1 MNVLVE
7 NSVEELVRVLNPKYN
22 ISVISFKDAELV
34 GDKVAKAYARCVD
47 HNIELVISSNEVV
60 CRELKKLY
68 IKTIYIGDNSWQDLE

>member
-60 CRELKKLY
+60 CKELNELG
-68 IKTIYIGDNSWQDLE
+68 IEAICIGDN

>member
-47 HNIELVISSNEVV
+47 NNIELVISSNEVV
-60 CRELKKLY
+60 CKELNELG
-68 IKTIYIGDNSWQDLE
+68 IEAICVGDN

>member
-47 HNIELVISSNEVV
+47 LGGGRVIRRKEVV
-60 CRELKKLY
+60 CKELNELG
-68 IKTIYIGDNSWQDLE
+68 IEAICVGDN

>member
-34 GDKVAKAYARCVD
+34 VDKVAKAYARCVD

-60 CRELKKLY
+60 CKELNELG
-68 IKTIYIGDNSWQDLE
+68 IEVICVGDN

>member
-47 HNIELVISSNEVV
+47 YNIELVISSNEVV
-60 CRELKKLY
+60 CKELNELG
-68 IKTIYIGDNSWQDLE
+68 IEAICVGDN

>member
-47 HNIELVISSNEVV
+47 HSIELVISSNEVV
-60 CRELKKLY
+60 CKELKELG
-68 IKTIYIGDNSWQDLE
+68 IEAICVGDN

>member
-22 ISVISFKDAELV
+22 ISVISIKDAELV

-60 CRELKKLY
+60 CKELNELG
-68 IKTIYIGDNSWQDLE
+68 IEAICVGDN

>member
-22 ISVISFKDAELV
+22 ISAISFKDAELV

-60 CRELKKLY
+60 CKELNELG
-68 IKTIYIGDNSWQDLE
+68 IEAICVGDN